1 MFFNQFQIINNRKN
15 YALVEPIQLQLLG
28 INTSEESEDATVK
41 SLLICNDKDIV
52 EQIDNKKNG

>member
-15 YALVEPIQLQLLG
+15 YAQLQPLG
-28 INTSEESEDATVK
+28 INTREEAEDATVK